1 MNFTFLDIG
10 LLVLFAI
17 AIGIFLFK
25 NRKNLKKEGF
35 LLLCKTKWGI
45 NLINKT
51 AKKYPK
57 TLRFLSYVS
66 IILGYLLMLGMI
78 YLFIRVV
85 WIYIFHTEVVKI
97 VKIPPIAPL
106 IPYLPQ
112 IFKLNFLPPFYFIYW
127 IIILAVIAI
136 SHEFFHG
143 IFASLYQVKIKKTG
157 FGFFPFF
164 LPIFLAAFV
173 ELDEKQ
179 MQKKS
184 NFSQRAV
191 LSAGTFANILV
202 AGLILILIF
211 IFYPLSFHAGGIVFD
226 DYVYNIVN
234 VSSVTLL
241 NGISLNNPSY
251 NQISE
256 IMNKSGENIFVADNL
271 SYYGYKGATKDK
283 TQIALYYD
291 TPAIKEN
298 IYGPIIAINEFKVNS
313 IKSFEKELSKYK
325 IGDEIIVATKIN
337 GEQKNYK
344 IVLKENPLKPNSAW
358 MGVTFFN
365 QQKSFVSKFFSFFSS
380 YKEPHIYYEP
390 KYSFAVFIYDL
401 LWWLVLISF
410 SVALVNMLPMGIFD
424 GGRFFYLTVL
434 LFTKSEKIAKKSFK
448 IITAVFLALLFLIMI
463 FWFKGLF

>member
-1 MNFTFLDIG
+1 MNFTILDIG

-17 AIGIFLFK
+17 VIGIFLFK
-25 NRKNLKKEGF
+25 NRKNLQKEGW
-35 LLLCKTKWGI
+35 LLLYKTKWGI
-45 NLINKT
+45 NFINKT
-51 AKKYPK
+51 SKKYPK
-57 TLRFLSYVS
+57 TLKFLSYIS

-85 WIYIFHTEVVKI
+85 WIYIFHTEIVKV

-112 IFKLNFLPPFYFIYW
+112 IFKLDFLPPFYFIYW

-143 IFASLYQVKIKKTG
+143 IFAALYKVKIKKTG

-173 ELDEKQ
+173 ELDENQ
-179 MQKKS
+179 MKKKK

-191 LSAGTFANILV
+191 LSAGTFANILT
-202 AGLILILIF
+202 AGLVLILIF
-211 IFYPLSFHAGGIVFD
+211 IFYPLSFHAGGVVFD
-226 DYVYNIVN
+226 DYAYNIIS
-234 VSSVTLL
+234 VSSVTMI
-241 NGISLNNPSY
+241 NGISLDNPTY

-256 IMNKSGENIFVADNL
+256 IMNKTGENIFVADNV

-283 TQIALYYD
+283 KQIAVYYD
-291 TPAIKEN
+291 APAIRADV
-298 IYGPIIAINEFKVNS
+298 YGPITSINGIKIDS
-313 IKSFEKELSKYK
+313 IESFEKELSKYNVN
-325 IGDEIIVATKIN
+325 DEIIVTTKIN
-337 GEQKNYK
+337 EGQKDYK
-344 IVLKENPLKPNSAW
+344 LILKENPLEKNSSW
-358 MGVTFFN
+358 MGVIFLN
-365 QQKSFVSKFFSFFSS
+365 QQKNIISKFFSFFSS
-380 YKEPHIYYEP
+380 YKKLHIYYEP
-390 KYSFAVFIYDL
+390 NYSFAIFIYDL

-448 IITAVFLALLFLIMI
+448 IITAIFLALLLLIMV